1 MFVVKAEEQYSSSA
15 LFVRTAGRGYGLA
28 SKVKS
33 RAQMRRLIILSSAD
47 WLPHYHGSSRVYLGL
62 LAGAG

>member
-15 LFVRTAGRGYGLA
+15 LFVKTAARGYGLA

-33 RAQMRRLIILSSAD
+33 RAQKRRLIILSSAD
-47 WLPHYHGSSRVYLGL
+47 WLPHYHGSSRV
-62 LAGAG
+62 